1 MRPVEAVGVLVPAHD
16 ESETIGACVRSVLTA
31 LDAVP
36 GLRVRAL
43 CVLADRCSDGT
54 AARARDAIA
63 RHPAG
68 ARVRHAVLE
77 TGPGDPPAPVG
88 AVRARAAATVLTL
101 LGSPGPPGAEAGRT
115 WLLSTDADCTV
126 EPGWV
131 RGHLA
136 RADSGADAVIGG
148 VVLDLPGSPVPPGEP
163 PPPDRPVYA
172 ANLGVR
178 ATAFTAV
185 GGFPAIDCGEDHG
198 IVARLRA
205 SGYRV
210 LPGPVDD
217 VRTSARTVGRAR
229 GGLADL
235 LARHAGVGGRV
246 AGSPVA

>member
-16 ESETIGACVRSVLTA
+16 EAATVGACVRSVLTA

-54 AARARDAIA
+54 ADRARDAIA

-77 TGPGDPPAPVG
+77 TRPGEPAAPVG
-88 AVRARAAATVLTL
+88 ATRGRAADAVLGL
-101 LGSPGPPGAEAGRT
+101 LGPSGTGPGRT

-126 EPGWV
+126 RPGWV
-131 RGHLA
+131 RGHLL
-136 RADSGADAVIGG
+136 RADAGADAVIGG
-148 VVLDLPGSPVPPGEP
+148 VVLDLPGYPVPPGEP

-178 ATAFTAV
+178 ATAYTGV
-185 GGFPAIDCGEDHG
+185 GGFPEIDCGEDHG

-205 SGYRV
+205 GGYRV
-210 LPGPVDD
+210 LPGPVGD
-217 VRTSARTVGRAR
+217 VRTSARTTGRAR

-235 LARHAGVGGRV
+235 LARHAGVEPRA

>member
-1 MRPVEAVGVLVPAHD
+1 MRPIEAVGVLVPAHD
-16 ESETIGACVRSVLTA
+16 ESAAVGACVRSVLTA

-43 CVLADRCSDGT
+43 CVLADRCSDDT

-63 RHPAG
+63 RHPAA

-77 TGPGDPPAPVG
+77 TGRDDPPAPVG
-88 AVRARAAATVLTL
+88 AVRTRAAAAL
-101 LGSPGPPGAEAGRT
+101 LGQLDRPGAEHGRT

-126 EPGWV
+126 GPGWV
-131 RGHLA
+131 RGHLV
-136 RADSGADAVIGG
+136 RADDGADAVIGG
-148 VVLDLPGSPVPPGEP
+148 VVLDLPGFPVPPGEP

-178 ATAFTAV
+178 ASSFTGV
-185 GGFPAIDCGEDHG
+185 GGFPAIDSGEDHG

-205 SGYRV
+205 AGYRV
-210 LPGPVDD
+210 LPGPVGD
-217 VRTSARTVGRAR
+217 VRTSARTSGRAR

-235 LARHAGVGGRV
+235 LARHAGVEHPGADR
-246 AGSPVA
+246 PVA